1 MTHPP
6 QSTAAFCTG
15 CGRPATQCAGCAR
28 ALDPP
33 RFCPECGR
41 RMTVT
46 VVPTGWVARCREH
59 AGLELRSA

>member
-1 MTHPP
+1 M
-6 QSTAAFCTG
+6 SVTAHCSA
-15 CGRPATQCAGCAR
+15 CGRTLADCTGCAR

-46 VVPTGWVARCREH
+46 VIPTGWVARCRDH
-59 AGLELRSA
+59 PELRSA